1 MATAGEVKW
10 AAGGWAERPPTR
22 RIVCLVVQHREKD
35 VAIESCC

>member
-10 AAGGWAERPPTR
+10 AAGGWSVRAPAR
-22 RIVCLVVQHREKD
+22 RLVCLPAQLKKN